1 MYYFWGVVLH
11 LDKCIFPWQTYNI
24 WGVVIG

>member
-11 LDKCIFPWQTYNI
+11 LDKYIFPWQTYNI
-24 WGVVIG
+24 LGVIVG